1 MAASTL
7 SCSQVA
13 GSQHHLR
20 AWSPAIRR
28 KSCQTV
34 RRQWPLPHRSQV
46 YAGSDRV
53 VQQASLGSMVK
64 VQKSAG
70 RKSSDCLRRQT
81 GGQTEMELHSDTQ
94 RPPQVQPRGG
104 DQSSDQA
111 PLQTSDSAE
120 VLLETWDQREPPVDG
135 QDPANG
141 QSKPLWKPIP
151 PLLPAPHRN
160 ANGRT
165 RDQSC
170 QTEELFLQTGAC
182 SQGLCVEP
190 GDPPLLQQPLQT
202 SKSGIQ
208 QIIECFRSGTS
219 QLKHMLLRE
228 VDTIFECKLCRSLF
242 RGLPNLITHKEYYC
256 LSRLPEPDGSSGDD
270 RQSVAMKDLLDA
282 IYPRNERPDYV
293 VRLEPIQ
300 TTTKAVFQ
308 YITTEEELA
317 RYPSHTPSARES
329 PVAWE
334 GEPVEGVDNNQANQP
349 GGAENQSSP
358 GPNQGQRRWEPE
370 EEAKEEPSKP
380 EDEGSN
386 SGVEDV
392 TISCCL
398 CGQDF
403 NSRRSIRRHCRKM
416 HQTKLEELRKFTE
429 TRTVPTS
436 LLSMVKDGGGRP
448 RTLSTPTGKSCPV
461 CLKTFATKANVRR
474 HFDEVH
480 RGLRRD
486 AITPSIASR
495 PGQPFTLEVTP
506 PRKTSNASPTRAP
519 SSKTTPVNSKATPSN
534 QNQAKPQTQP
544 PAAPQANSTSCRC
557 TLCKRNYSSQLM
569 LKRHM
574 RIVHKIYSI
583 KSNRSAPTPT
593 PTTAAATPTSSSSS
607 SGNNSS
613 NNSTNTVAP
622 SNNVRVKEE
631 AVEPSDDE
639 DEEDIDSS
647 PVPSPSDGTVA
658 TKGVPVVQNALK
670 VKEEEPPSSPKMTP
684 SLPSSSSSSSRGSNM
699 SGGGAGKMTKLSV
712 GFDFKQLFCK
722 LCKRQFSSRQNL
734 TKHIELHTD
743 GNDIFI
749 KFYRCPL
756 CRYES
761 RRKRD
766 VLRHVT
772 VVHKK
777 SSSYLAK
784 IMPKLESRAVKRLA
798 EAVLNSTNKRTSSS
812 VKEEVNGRHVS
823 SSPSSSPSPPV
834 TRKQEC
840 STSALTPASASSSSS
855 LSSSSSSSVPPP
867 AAATRKQQEISSPVF
882 TPSPP
887 ITRKQER
894 QQTHQHRP
902 VSPPLTRRSEKHS
915 HQRSSSSSTASSS
928 SQTPHT
934 RRHDTQSESSSTT
947 SSTEV
952 RVTKN
957 FSLHACDQC
966 GRAFAKKLYL
976 ESHKRSHRN
985 AATAAASRRKGVST
999 RSKSLVW

>member
-1 MAASTL
+1 MVKA
-7 SCSQVA
+7 Q
-13 GSQHHLR
+13 
-20 AWSPAIRR
+20 
-28 KSCQTV
+28 K
-34 RRQWPLPHRSQV
+34 
-46 YAGSDRV
+46 
-53 VQQASLGSMVK
+53 SLG
-64 VQKSAG
+64 
-70 RKSSDCLRRQT
+70 RKTAHCLRRQG
-81 GGQTEMELHSDTQ
+81 GGQTEMEELNVDNQH
-94 RPPQVQPRGG
+94 PPQ
-104 DQSSDQA
+104 
-111 PLQTSDSAE
+111 
-120 VLLETWDQREPPVDG
+120 
-135 QDPANG
+135 G
-141 QSKPLWKPIP
+141 QSKAGDQILIQNSSPAGSLLENCEHKEAPVEAQEKSDISGQLQAKSLWKPIP
-151 PLLPAPHRN
+151 PLLPEPHRSTSTE
-160 ANGRT
+160 T

-170 QTEELFLQTGAC
+170 QTEEQGQPTAANNNGHNT
-182 SQGLCVEP
+182 GLCVEP

-208 QIIECFRSGTS
+208 QIIECFRSGTN
-219 QLKHMLLRE
+219 QLRSMLLRE

-256 LSRLPEPDGSSGDD
+256 LSRLPESDGSSGDD

-282 IYPRNERPDYV
+282 IYPRADRPDYL

-300 TTTKAVFQ
+300 TTNKAVFQ
-308 YITTEEELA
+308 YLTTDEELA
-317 RYPSHTPSARES
+317 RFPSHTTSARES

-334 GEPVEGVDNNQANQP
+334 GETMEGVENNPVNQSNAP
-349 GGAENQSSP
+349 ESHSSP
-358 GPNQGQRRWEPE
+358 GPKTWEADD
-370 EEAKEEPSKP
+370 EAKEEHPKP

-436 LLSMVKDGGGRP
+436 LLSMVKGRP

-486 AITPSIASR
+486 TITPNIASR
-495 PGQPFTLEVTP
+495 PGQPFSLEVTP
-506 PRKTSNASPTRAP
+506 PKKSSNSSPTRAH
-519 SSKTTPVNSKATPSN
+519 SSKATPVNSKTSTSN
-534 QNQAKPQTQP
+534 QAQGKPQSKQT
-544 PAAPQANSTSCRC
+544 NSASCRC

-574 RIVHKIYSI
+574 RIVHKIYSVKNN
-583 KSNRSAPTPT
+583 KSGGTPSPAP
-593 PTTAAATPTSSSSS
+593 AVNTSST
-607 SGNNSS
+607 G
-613 NNSTNTVAP
+613 STNVSV

-631 AVEPSDDE
+631 AVEQSDE
-639 DEEDIDSS
+639 DDDIDSS
-647 PVPSPSDGTVA
+647 PDPPLSNNNGTS
-658 TKGVPVVQNALK
+658 KGVPQAVLK
-670 VKEEEPPSSPKMTP
+670 LKEEEAPSSPKV
-684 SLPSSSSSSSRGSNM
+684 PSSTSSSSSRGGNTCTNM
-699 SGGGAGKMTKLSV
+699 AAKLSKLSV

-777 SSSYLAK
+777 SSQYLAK

-798 EAVLNSTNKRTSSS
+798 EVVLNSTKRTGSS
-812 VKEEVNGRHVS
+812 VKEEVNGRHISSSSSSSSS
-823 SSPSSSPSPPV
+823 SSPSPPITRKQEAAASASTAAASASAPPPAPITRKQQELSSPVSTPSPPV
-834 TRKQEC
+834 TRKQE
-840 STSALTPASASSSSS
+840 
-855 LSSSSSSSVPPP
+855 
-867 AAATRKQQEISSPVF
+867 
-882 TPSPP
+882 
-887 ITRKQER
+887 R
-894 QQTHQHRP
+894 QQTVHQSRP
-902 VSPPLTRRSEKHS
+902 ISPPLTRRSEKHS
-915 HQRSSSSSTASSS
+915 LSRNAPSSTSSNN
-928 SQTPHT
+928 QTPHT
-934 RRHDTQSESSSTT
+934 RRHDVQSESSPVT

-952 RVTKN
+952 KVTKN

-985 AATAAASRRKGVST
+985 ATVGAVSRRKGVST
-999 RSKSLVW
+999 RSKSLLW

>member
-1 MAASTL
+1 MEEGQL
-7 SCSQVA
+7 
-13 GSQHHLR
+13 HL
-20 AWSPAIRR
+20 
-28 KSCQTV
+28 
-34 RRQWPLPHRSQV
+34 
-46 YAGSDRV
+46 
-53 VQQASLGSMVK
+53 
-64 VQKSAG
+64 
-70 RKSSDCLRRQT
+70 
-81 GGQTEMELHSDTQ
+81 DTKH
-94 RPPQVQPRGG
+94 PPQAQPREG
-104 DQSSDQA
+104 DQIHVETSATAGLPSESLDQGETPMDA
-111 PLQTSDSAE
+111 QEQTDSANE
-120 VLLETWDQREPPVDG
+120 FQT
-135 QDPANG
+135 
-141 QSKPLWKPIP
+141 KPLWKPIP
-151 PLLPAPHRN
+151 PLLPESQRGTATD
-160 ANGRT
+160 T

-170 QTEELFLQTGAC
+170 QTEEQFEQTTAC
-182 SQGLCVEP
+182 NHGHNTGLCVEP

-219 QLKHMLLRE
+219 QLKHMLLKE

-256 LSRLPEPDGSSGDD
+256 LSRLPESDGSSGDD
-270 RQSVAMKDLLDA
+270 RQSLAMKDLLDA
-282 IYPRNERPDYV
+282 IYPKVEGPDYA

-308 YITTEEELA
+308 YLTTEEELA
-317 RYPSHTPSARES
+317 RFPSHTTSARES

-334 GEPVEGVDNNQANQP
+334 GEAGEGVDNSQANQQGVP
-349 GGAENQSSP
+349 ESHSSP
-358 GPNQGQRRWEPE
+358 GHNQGPRRWEPE
-370 EEAKEEPSKP
+370 EEAKEEQPQP
-380 EDEGSN
+380 EEEGSN

-436 LLSMVKDGGGRP
+436 LLSMVKGRP

-486 AITPSIASR
+486 TITPSIASQ
-495 PGQPFTLEVTP
+495 PGQPFSLEVTP
-506 PRKTSNASPTRAP
+506 PRKSNNSSPTRGQ
-519 SSKTTPVNSKATPSN
+519 SSKSTPVNSKTTPSN
-534 QNQAKPQTQP
+534 QNQGKPQSP
-544 PAAPQANSTSCRC
+544 LPAAAQTNSASCRC
-557 TLCKRNYSSQLM
+557 TLCKRSYSSQLM

-583 KSNRSAPTPT
+583 KSNRSAATPT
-593 PTTAAATPTSSSSS
+593 PTAATTATTP
-607 SGNNSS
+607 NSC
-613 NNSTNTVAP
+613 STTNPAP
-622 SNNVRVKEE
+622 SNNIRVKEE
-631 AVEPSDDE
+631 AVEPSDEDDDE
-639 DEEDIDSS
+639 DVDSS
-647 PVPSPSDGTVA
+647 PALSPSDSTGT
-658 TKGVPVVQNALK
+658 TKGVPHNAMK
-670 VKEEEPPSSPKMTP
+670 VKEEAAPSSPKITS
-684 SLPSSSSSSSRGSNM
+684 SLPSSTSRGGNTG
-699 SGGGAGKMTKLSV
+699 SGNVAAKMTKLSV

-777 SSSYLAK
+777 SSAYLGK

-798 EAVLNSTNKRTSSS
+798 EAVLNSTNKRTSGSI
-812 VKEEVNGRHVS
+812 KEEVNGRHAS
-823 SSPSSSPSPPV
+823 SSSSSSPSPPV

-840 STSALTPASASSSSS
+840 STTAPTPSSASSASTPGPA
-855 LSSSSSSSVPPP
+855 PPLAP
-867 AAATRKQQEISSPVF
+867 ATRKQQELSSPAPI
-882 TPSPP
+882 PSPP
-887 ITRKQER
+887 VTRKQER
-894 QQTHQHRP
+894 QQTHQHRS

-915 HQRSSSSSTASSS
+915 HQRNASAPTPSTN
-928 SQTPHT
+928 QTPHT
-934 RRHDTQSESSSTT
+934 RRHDTQSESSTGT

>member
-1 MAASTL
+1 MPEPHSGNST
-7 SCSQVA
+7 
-13 GSQHHLR
+13 G
-20 AWSPAIRR
+20 
-28 KSCQTV
+28 
-34 RRQWPLPHRSQV
+34 
-46 YAGSDRV
+46 
-53 VQQASLGSMVK
+53 
-64 VQKSAG
+64 
-70 RKSSDCLRRQT
+70 
-81 GGQTEMELHSDTQ
+81 
-94 RPPQVQPRGG
+94 
-104 DQSSDQA
+104 
-111 PLQTSDSAE
+111 
-120 VLLETWDQREPPVDG
+120 
-135 QDPANG
+135 
-141 QSKPLWKPIP
+141 
-151 PLLPAPHRN
+151 
-160 ANGRT
+160 T

-170 QTEELFLQTGAC
+170 QTEDNSHNT
-182 SQGLCVEP
+182 GLCVEP

-219 QLKHMLLRE
+219 QLRHMLLRE

-256 LSRLPEPDGSSGDD
+256 LSRLPEPDGDD

-282 IYPRNERPDYV
+282 IYPRAERPDYV

-308 YITTEEELA
+308 YLTTEEDNK
-317 RYPSHTPSARES
+317 PSQQGGPES
-329 PVAWE
+329 P
-334 GEPVEGVDNNQANQP
+334 GLNH
-349 GGAENQSSP
+349 S
-358 GPNQGQRRWEPE
+358 QRRWEAE
-370 EEAKEEPSKP
+370 EENKEEQPQH
-380 EDEGSN
+380 EDEEST
-386 SGVEDV
+386 SGVGGWTYV

-436 LLSMVKDGGGRP
+436 LLSMVKGKS
-448 RTLSTPTGKSCPV
+448 LHNLYTPTGKSCPV

-480 RGLRRD
+480 RGMRRD
-486 AITPSIASR
+486 TISPGFASR
-495 PGQPFTLEVTP
+495 PGQPFNLESTP
-506 PRKTSNASPTRAP
+506 PRKSNNSSPTRGQ
-519 SSKTTPVNSKATPSN
+519 SSKSTPTTPA
-534 QNQAKPQTQP
+534 
-544 PAAPQANSTSCRC
+544 SCRC

-583 KSNRSAPTPT
+583 KSNKNATTPT
-593 PTTAAATPTSSSSS
+593 PSTPAATPNSSS
-607 SGNNSS
+607 
-613 NNSTNTVAP
+613 TTTAP
-622 SNNVRVKEE
+622 SNSVRVKEE
-631 AVEPSDDE
+631 AVEPSEGDDDDE
-639 DEEDIDSS
+639 EEEIESS
-647 PVPSPSDGTVA
+647 PAPSPSGSTGTA
-658 TKGVPVVQNALK
+658 KGVPVAHKALK
-670 VKEEEPPSSPKMTP
+670 RVVP
-684 SLPSSSSSSSRGSNM
+684 
-699 SGGGAGKMTKLSV
+699 AKMTKLSV

-777 SSSYLAK
+777 SSAYLAK

-798 EAVLNSTNKRTSSS
+798 EVVLNSPNPSKRTGSSI
-812 VKEEVNGRHVS
+812 KEEVNGRHVR
-823 SSPSSSPSPPV
+823 V
-834 TRKQEC
+834 TR
-840 STSALTPASASSSSS
+840 
-855 LSSSSSSSVPPP
+855 
-867 AAATRKQQEISSPVF
+867 
-882 TPSPP
+882 
-887 ITRKQER
+887 
-894 QQTHQHRP
+894 
-902 VSPPLTRRSEKHS
+902 
-915 HQRSSSSSTASSS
+915 
-928 SQTPHT
+928 
-934 RRHDTQSESSSTT
+934 
-947 SSTEV
+947 
-952 RVTKN
+952 N

-966 GRAFAKKLYL
+966 GRAFAKKRYL

-985 AATAAASRRKGVST
+985 AATAAANRRKGVST

>member
-1 MAASTL
+1 KA
-7 SCSQVA
+7 
-13 GSQHHLR
+13 
-20 AWSPAIRR
+20 
-28 KSCQTV
+28 
-34 RRQWPLPHRSQV
+34 
-46 YAGSDRV
+46 
-53 VQQASLGSMVK
+53 
-64 VQKSAG
+64 
-70 RKSSDCLRRQT
+70 
-81 GGQTEMELHSDTQ
+81 
-94 RPPQVQPRGG
+94 
-104 DQSSDQA
+104 
-111 PLQTSDSAE
+111 
-120 VLLETWDQREPPVDG
+120 
-135 QDPANG
+135 
-141 QSKPLWKPIP
+141 
-151 PLLPAPHRN
+151 
-160 ANGRT
+160 
-165 RDQSC
+165 
-170 QTEELFLQTGAC
+170 
-182 SQGLCVEP
+182 GLCVEP

-256 LSRLPEPDGSSGDD
+256 LSRLPEPDGDD

-282 IYPRNERPDYV
+282 IYPRADRPDYV
-293 VRLEPIQ
+293 MRLEPIQ
-300 TTTKAVFQ
+300 TTNKAVFQ

-317 RYPSHTPSARES
+317 RYPSHTPS
-329 PVAWE
+329 
-334 GEPVEGVDNNQANQP
+334 QP
-349 GGAENQSSP
+349 GGPESHSSP

-370 EEAKEEPSKP
+370 EE
-380 EDEGSN
+380 
-386 SGVEDV
+386 VEDV

-436 LLSMVKDGGGRP
+436 LLSMVKGKE
-448 RTLSTPTGKSCPV
+448 TLSTPTGKSCPV

-506 PRKTSNASPTRAP
+506 PRKSN
-519 SSKTTPVNSKATPSN
+519 N
-534 QNQAKPQTQP
+534 TQP
-544 PAAPQANSTSCRC
+544 PATPPTNSTSCRC
-557 TLCKRNYSSQLM
+557 TLCKRNYSSQVGL
-569 LKRHM
+569 
-574 RIVHKIYSI
+574 V
-583 KSNRSAPTPT
+583 
-593 PTTAAATPTSSSSS
+593 TS
-607 SGNNSS
+607 
-613 NNSTNTVAP
+613 
-622 SNNVRVKEE
+622 
-631 AVEPSDDE
+631 
-639 DEEDIDSS
+639 
-647 PVPSPSDGTVA
+647 
-658 TKGVPVVQNALK
+658 KGVSVVQNAMK
-670 VKEEEPPSSPKMTP
+670 VKEEEPPSGPKMAP
-684 SLPSSSSSSSRGSNM
+684 SLPPPPPPPSSSSSSRGSNVC
-699 SGGGAGKMTKLSV
+699 SGGVAAKMTKLSV

-777 SSSYLAK
+777 SSAYLAK

-798 EAVLNSTNKRTSSS
+798 EVVLNSTNKRTS
-812 VKEEVNGRHVS
+812 G
-823 SSPSSSPSPPV
+823 
-834 TRKQEC
+834 
-840 STSALTPASASSSSS
+840 
-855 LSSSSSSSVPPP
+855 SSSSSS
-867 AAATRKQQEISSPVF
+867 
-882 TPSPP
+882 
-887 ITRKQER
+887 
-894 QQTHQHRP
+894 
-902 VSPPLTRRSEKHS
+902 
-915 HQRSSSSSTASSS
+915 
-928 SQTPHT
+928 TPHT
-934 RRHDTQSESSSTT
+934 RRHDTQSESSTAT

-966 GRAFAKKLYL
+966 GRAFAKKL
-976 ESHKRSHRN
+976 ESYKLSYRSS
-985 AATAAASRRKGVST
+985 TTLVSV
-999 RSKSLVW
+999 SLAPLPLTVVLKLPSCVCFSANQ

>member
-1 MAASTL
+1 MAKA
-7 SCSQVA
+7 
-13 GSQHHLR
+13 
-20 AWSPAIRR
+20 
-28 KSCQTV
+28 
-34 RRQWPLPHRSQV
+34 
-46 YAGSDRV
+46 
-53 VQQASLGSMVK
+53 
-64 VQKSAG
+64 QKSPG
-70 RKSSDCLRRQT
+70 RKTAHCLRRQG
-81 GGQTEMELHSDTQ
+81 GGQTEMEELIVDTQ
-94 RPPQVQPRGG
+94 HPPQGQSKGG
-104 DQSSDQA
+104 DQILIQNSSPAGSLSENCEHKEA
-111 PLQTSDSAE
+111 PLESQEKSDTSAQTQAKS
-120 VLLETWDQREPPVDG
+120 
-135 QDPANG
+135 
-141 QSKPLWKPIP
+141 LWKPIP
-151 PLLPAPHRN
+151 PLLPEPHRSTN
-160 ANGRT
+160 TET

-170 QTEELFLQTGAC
+170 QTEEQGQPTTANNDGHNT
-182 SQGLCVEP
+182 GLCVEP

-208 QIIECFRSGTS
+208 QIIECFRSGTN
-219 QLKHMLLRE
+219 QLRSMLLRE

-256 LSRLPEPDGSSGDD
+256 LSRLPESDGSSGDD

-282 IYPRNERPDYV
+282 IYPRADRPDYV

-300 TTTKAVFQ
+300 TTNKAVFQ
-308 YITTEEELA
+308 YLTTDEELA
-317 RYPSHTPSARES
+317 RFPSHTTSARES

-334 GEPVEGVDNNQANQP
+334 GETMEGVENNPVSQP
-349 GGAENQSSP
+349 NAPESHGSP
-358 GPNQGQRRWEPE
+358 GPKTWEADD
-370 EEAKEEPSKP
+370 EAKEEHPKP
-380 EDEGSN
+380 EDEGST

-436 LLSMVKDGGGRP
+436 LLSMVKGRP

-486 AITPSIASR
+486 TITPNIASR
-495 PGQPFTLEVTP
+495 PGQPFSLEVTP
-506 PRKTSNASPTRAP
+506 PKKSSNSSPTRAH
-519 SSKTTPVNSKATPSN
+519 SSKTTPVNSKTSTSN
-534 QNQAKPQTQP
+534 QAQGKPQSKQT
-544 PAAPQANSTSCRC
+544 NSASCRC

-574 RIVHKIYSI
+574 RIVHKIYSV
-583 KSNRSAPTPT
+583 KSNKSGGTPSPAPAVNTPST
-593 PTTAAATPTSSSSS
+593 
-607 SGNNSS
+607 G
-613 NNSTNTVAP
+613 STNVSL
-622 SNNVRVKEE
+622 SNNVRVKQE
-631 AVEPSDDE
+631 AVEPSDE
-639 DEEDIDSS
+639 DDDIDSS
-647 PVPSPSDGTVA
+647 PAPSLSNNNGTS
-658 TKGVPVVQNALK
+658 KGVPQAVLK
-670 VKEEEPPSSPKMTP
+670 VKEEEAPSSPKV
-684 SLPSSSSSSSRGSNM
+684 PSSTSSSSSRGGNTCTNM
-699 SGGGAGKMTKLSV
+699 AAKLSKLSV

-777 SSSYLAK
+777 PSQYLAK

-798 EAVLNSTNKRTSSS
+798 EVVLNSTKRTGSS
-812 VKEEVNGRHVS
+812 VKEEMNGRHISSSSSSSS
-823 SSPSSSPSPPV
+823 SSPSPPITRKQEASTSASTATSASAPPPAPITRKQQELSSPVSTPSPPV
-834 TRKQEC
+834 TRKQE
-840 STSALTPASASSSSS
+840 
-855 LSSSSSSSVPPP
+855 
-867 AAATRKQQEISSPVF
+867 
-882 TPSPP
+882 
-887 ITRKQER
+887 R
-894 QQTHQHRP
+894 QQTAHQSRP
-902 VSPPLTRRSEKHS
+902 ISPPLTRRSEKHS
-915 HQRSSSSSTASSS
+915 LSRNAPSSTSSSNQA
-928 SQTPHT
+928 PHT
-934 RRHDTQSESSSTT
+934 RRHDVQSESSPVT

-952 RVTKN
+952 KVTKN

-985 AATAAASRRKGVST
+985 ATVGAVSRRKGVST
-999 RSKSLVW
+999 RSKSLLW

>member
-1 MAASTL
+1 
-7 SCSQVA
+7 
-13 GSQHHLR
+13 
-20 AWSPAIRR
+20 
-28 KSCQTV
+28 
-34 RRQWPLPHRSQV
+34 
-46 YAGSDRV
+46 
-53 VQQASLGSMVK
+53 MVK
-64 VQKSAG
+64 AQKSTG
-70 RKSSDCLRRQT
+70 RKSSHCHRRQVPQS
-81 GGQTEMELHSDTQ
+81 GGQAEMEEGQLQSDTQ
-94 RPPQVQPRGG
+94 PPPQEATPEG
-104 DQSSDQA
+104 DQPCDQA
-111 PLQTSDSAE
+111 QLQTPASAE
-120 VLLETWDQREPPVDG
+120 APSGDL
-135 QDPANG
+135 DPEESPIDVQEKDDSSA
-141 QSKPLWKPIP
+141 QAKPLWKPIP
-151 PLLPAPHRN
+151 PLLPEN
-160 ANGRT
+160 QTET

-170 QTEELFLQTGAC
+170 QTEERLQQTSAGSHGHNTGV
-182 SQGLCVEP
+182 CVEP

-282 IYPRNERPDYV
+282 IYPKVDRPDYV

-308 YITTEEELA
+308 YLTTEEELA

-334 GEPVEGVDNNQANQP
+334 GEPMEGVDNNQPSQP
-349 GGAENQSSP
+349 GGPESHNSP
-358 GPNQGQRRWEPE
+358 GHNQGQRRWEAE
-370 EEAKEEPSKP
+370 EETKAEQPQL
-380 EDEGSN
+380 EDEGST

-436 LLSMVKDGGGRP
+436 LLSMVKGRP

-461 CLKTFATKANVRR
+461 CLKSFATKANVRR

-486 AITPSIASR
+486 TITPSIASR
-495 PGQPFTLEVTP
+495 PGQPFSLEVTP
-506 PRKTSNASPTRAP
+506 PRKSNNSSPTRGN
-519 SSKTTPVNSKATPSN
+519 SSKSTPVNSKTTPSN
-534 QNQAKPQTQP
+534 QNQPKPQSP
-544 PAAPQANSTSCRC
+544 LPASPQATPASCRC

-583 KSNRSAPTPT
+583 KSNRPAT
-593 PTTAAATPTSSSSS
+593 TPTSSTPAATPNSSS
-607 SGNNSS
+607 ATVVQS
-613 NNSTNTVAP
+613 NNI
-622 SNNVRVKEE
+622 RVKEE
-631 AVEPSDDE
+631 AVEPSDEDE
-639 DEEDIDSS
+639 EEDIDSS
-647 PVPSPSDGTVA
+647 PAPSPSDSTGTTTKAIPVA
-658 TKGVPVVQNALK
+658 QNTMK
-670 VKEEEPPSSPKMTP
+670 VKEEEAPSSPKMTS
-684 SLPSSSSSSSRGSNM
+684 SLPSSASRGGNTC
-699 SGGGAGKMTKLSV
+699 GGAVPAKMTKLSV

-777 SSSYLAK
+777 SSAYLAK

-798 EAVLNSTNKRTSSS
+798 EVVLNSTNPTKRTSSNI
-812 VKEEVNGRHVS
+812 KEEVNGRHAS
-823 SSPSSSPSPPV
+823 SPPSSSPSPPV

-840 STSALTPASASSSSS
+840 STAPPSTTSASSSSS
-855 LSSSSSSSVPPP
+855 SSSSSAPPP
-867 AAATRKQQEISSPVF
+867 APITRKQQDVSTPALA
-882 TPSPP
+882 PSPP
-887 ITRKQER
+887 VTRKQER
-894 QQTHQHRP
+894 QQTHQHRSI
-902 VSPPLTRRSEKHS
+902 SPPLTRRSEKHT
-915 HQRSSSSSTASSS
+915 HQRNSSSTTSPSN
-928 SQTPHT
+928 QTPHT
-934 RRHDTQSESSSTT
+934 RRHDAQSESSGTGST
-947 SSTEV
+947 STEV

-985 AATAAASRRKGVST
+985 AATAGANRRKGVST
-999 RSKSLVW
+999 RSKSLAW

>member
-1 MAASTL
+1 
-7 SCSQVA
+7 
-13 GSQHHLR
+13 
-20 AWSPAIRR
+20 
-28 KSCQTV
+28 
-34 RRQWPLPHRSQV
+34 
-46 YAGSDRV
+46 
-53 VQQASLGSMVK
+53 MVK
-64 VQKSAG
+64 AQKSAG
-70 RKSSDCLRRQT
+70 RKSSHCLRRQLPQS
-81 GGQTEMELHSDTQ
+81 GGQTEMEEGQLQSDTQ
-94 RPPQVQPRGG
+94 HPPQAQPHGG
-104 DQSSDQA
+104 DQSSDPAQ
-111 PLQTSDSAE
+111 LQTSASAEALSENWDEKETPMDVPEKGDSAS
-120 VLLETWDQREPPVDG
+120 Q
-135 QDPANG
+135 A
-141 QSKPLWKPIP
+141 KPLWKPIP
-151 PLLPAPHRN
+151 PLLPEPENHRST
-160 ANGRT
+160 ATET

-170 QTEELFLQTGAC
+170 QTEEKLQQTSASHNKGF
-182 SQGLCVEP
+182 CVEP

-208 QIIECFRSGTS
+208 QIIECFRSGTT

-256 LSRLPEPDGSSGDD
+256 LSRLPDSDGSPGDD

-282 IYPRNERPDYV
+282 IYPRVDRPDYV

-300 TTTKAVFQ
+300 TTSKAVFQ
-308 YITTEEELA
+308 YLTTEEELA

-334 GEPVEGVDNNQANQP
+334 GEPVEGADNNQASQR
-349 GGAENQSSP
+349 GGPESHSSP
-358 GPNQGQRRWEPE
+358 GHNQGQRRREAE
-370 EEAKEEPSKP
+370 EEAKEEQPQP
-380 EDEGSN
+380 EDEGST

-436 LLSMVKDGGGRP
+436 LLSMVKGRP

-486 AITPSIASR
+486 NNTPNIASR
-495 PGQPFTLEVTP
+495 PGQPFPLEVTP
-506 PRKTSNASPTRAP
+506 PRKSNNSSPTRGHN
-519 SSKTTPVNSKATPSN
+519 SKTTPVNSKAAPSN
-534 QNQAKPQTQP
+534 QNQAKPQTQL
-544 PAAPQANSTSCRC
+544 PASPQANPASCRC

-593 PTTAAATPTSSSSS
+593 PATTAATPNSSSANV
-607 SGNNSS
+607 G
-613 NNSTNTVAP
+613 P
-622 SNNVRVKEE
+622 SNNIRVKEE
-631 AVEPSDDE
+631 AVEPSDEDE
-639 DEEDIDSS
+639 DEDIDSS
-647 PVPSPSDGTVA
+647 PAPSPSDSTGA
-658 TKGVPVVQNALK
+658 AKGVSVAHNAMK
-670 VKEEEPPSSPKMTP
+670 VKEEEAPSSPKMML
-684 SLPSSSSSSSRGSNM
+684 SLSSSSTSSSRGGSM
-699 SGGGAGKMTKLSV
+699 CSGGVVAKMTKLSV

-777 SSSYLAK
+777 SSAYLAK

-798 EAVLNSTNKRTSSS
+798 EVVLNSTSPNKRTSSS
-812 VKEEVNGRHVS
+812 VKEEVNGRHAS
-823 SSPSSSPSPPV
+823 SSSSSSPSPPV

-840 STSALTPASASSSSS
+840 ATPAPTSSSSASAASSSSA
-855 LSSSSSSSVPPP
+855 PPP
-867 AAATRKQQEISSPVF
+867 APVTRKQQDLSSPAF

-887 ITRKQER
+887 VTRKQER
-894 QQTHQHRP
+894 QQTNQHP
-902 VSPPLTRRSEKHS
+902 PASPPLTRRSEKHT
-915 HQRSSSSSTASSS
+915 HQRNSSSSSATPPGN
-928 SQTPHT
+928 QPPHT
-934 RRHDTQSESSSTT
+934 RRHDAQSERESSTTGT

>member
-1 MAASTL
+1 
-7 SCSQVA
+7 
-13 GSQHHLR
+13 
-20 AWSPAIRR
+20 
-28 KSCQTV
+28 
-34 RRQWPLPHRSQV
+34 
-46 YAGSDRV
+46 
-53 VQQASLGSMVK
+53 MVK
-64 VQKSAG
+64 AQKSAG
-70 RKSSDCLRRQT
+70 RKSSLCQRRQS
-81 GGQTEMELHSDTQ
+81 GGEAEMEEDQLNIDAQQPSQEQPKEEEQAHDETQ
-94 RPPQVQPRGG
+94 
-104 DQSSDQA
+104 
-111 PLQTSDSAE
+111 
-120 VLLETWDQREPPVDG
+120 LETSALAEAPSENLDETETTMDIQEKDDSPT
-135 QDPANG
+135 QLQA
-141 QSKPLWKPIP
+141 KPLWKPIP
-151 PLLPAPHRN
+151 PLMPEPHSGN
-160 ANGRT
+160 STGT

-170 QTEELFLQTGAC
+170 QTEDNSHNT
-182 SQGLCVEP
+182 GLCVEP

-219 QLKHMLLRE
+219 QLRHMLLRE

-256 LSRLPEPDGSSGDD
+256 LSRLPEPDGDD

-282 IYPRNERPDYV
+282 IYPRAERPDYV

-308 YITTEEELA
+308 YLTTEEELA
-317 RYPSHTPSARES
+317 RYPSHNPSARES

-334 GEPVEGVDNNQANQP
+334 GEQVEGVDSNKPSQQ
-349 GGAENQSSP
+349 GGPESP
-358 GPNQGQRRWEPE
+358 GLNHSQRRWEAE
-370 EEAKEEPSKP
+370 EENKEEQPQH
-380 EDEGSN
+380 EDEEST

-436 LLSMVKDGGGRP
+436 LLSMVKGRQ

-480 RGLRRD
+480 RGMRRD
-486 AITPSIASR
+486 TISPGFASR
-495 PGQPFTLEVTP
+495 PGQPFNLESTP
-506 PRKTSNASPTRAP
+506 PRKSNNSSPTRGQSSKSTP
-519 SSKTTPVNSKATPSN
+519 VSSKTPPSN
-534 QNQAKPQTQP
+534 PNQSKPQS
-544 PAAPQANSTSCRC
+544 PAPASPQTTPASCRC

-583 KSNRSAPTPT
+583 KSNKNATTPT
-593 PTTAAATPTSSSSS
+593 PSTPAATPNSSS
-607 SGNNSS
+607 
-613 NNSTNTVAP
+613 TTTAP
-622 SNNVRVKEE
+622 SNSVRVKEE
-631 AVEPSDDE
+631 AVEPSEGDDDDE
-639 DEEDIDSS
+639 EEEIESS
-647 PVPSPSDGTVA
+647 PAPSPSGSTGTA
-658 TKGVPVVQNALK
+658 KGVPVAHKALK
-670 VKEEEPPSSPKMTP
+670 VKEEEAPPSPKMP
-684 SLPSSSSSSSRGSNM
+684 PSSSSSTSRGANVCS
-699 SGGGAGKMTKLSV
+699 AVVPAKMTKLSV

-777 SSSYLAK
+777 SSAYLAK

-798 EAVLNSTNKRTSSS
+798 EVVLNSPNPSKRTGSSI
-812 VKEEVNGRHVS
+812 KEEVNGRHVS
-823 SSPSSSPSPPV
+823 SSSSSSSPSPPV

-840 STSALTPASASSSSS
+840 TTAPSATTST
-855 LSSSSSSSVPPP
+855 SSSSSSSSSAPPP
-867 AAATRKQQEISSPVF
+867 PPPPPITRKQQDLSSPAL

-887 ITRKQER
+887 VTRKQER
-894 QQTHQHRP
+894 QQTHQQHRP
-902 VSPPLTRRSEKHS
+902 VSPPLTRRSDKHT
-915 HQRSSSSSTASSS
+915 HQRNSSSGN
-928 SQTPHT
+928 QTPHT
-934 RRHDTQSESSSTT
+934 RRQDTQSESSGTG
-947 SSTEV
+947 STEV
-952 RVTKN
+952 RVTRN

-966 GRAFAKKLYL
+966 GRAFAKKRYL

-985 AATAAASRRKGVST
+985 AATAAANRRKGVST